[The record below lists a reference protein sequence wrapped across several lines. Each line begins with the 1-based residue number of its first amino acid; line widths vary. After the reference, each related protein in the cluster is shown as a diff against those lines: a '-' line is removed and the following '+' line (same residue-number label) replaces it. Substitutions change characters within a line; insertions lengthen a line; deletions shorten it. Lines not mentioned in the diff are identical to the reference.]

1 MTVIISFGCLLNQQ
15 NLTILGGVKLE
26 IIRAG
31 ELGHFQKDFV
41 RHTQKK
47 APQVKILQSF
57 VLNTLKTTFLMENLT
72 QRCTQSGTL
81 FSKIRTLFIFEKVQ

>member
-1 MTVIISFGCLLNQQ
+1 MTVIISFACLLNQQ

-41 RHTQKK
+41 KHTQKK

-57 VLNTLKTTFLMENLT
+57 VLNLT

>member
-41 RHTQKK
+41 KHTQKK
-47 APQVKILQSF
+47 GAA
-57 VLNTLKTTFLMENLT
+57 
-72 QRCTQSGTL
+72 G
-81 FSKIRTLFIFEKVQ
+81 